1 MLVELTTEQEARL
14 TQIADAQGRKAES
27 LVREAVERMIG
38 YEDWFLAEVKR
49 GLAAVDQGALI
60 DHEDVRRMIEQRFAN
75 K

>member
-1 MLVELTTEQEARL
+1 MLVELTTEQEALL